1 MAYLR
6 VLVTDGRCTGSFGG
20 RSLAEALRL
29 AAHIRIVIFRAAWTL
44 HLPVLGGLQLRG
56 KHFDLAVSAL
66 LLASETPLTRIAAR

>member
-6 VLVTDGRCTGSFGG
+6 VLVIDGRCTGSFGA

-29 AAHIRIVIFRAAWTL
+29 AARSRIVIIRAAWPL

-56 KHFDLAVSAL
+56 SRINLAVSAAL
-66 LLASETPLTRIAAR
+66 FASETPQTQIAAS

>member
-29 AAHIRIVIFRAAWTL
+29 AAHIRIVIFRAAWAL

-56 KHFDLAVSAL
+56 KHFNLAFSAL